1 MLIAS
6 KPFDRIAS
14 GDSSLFKDAKVEAA
28 PTALQESLHDL
39 RAAKPNA
46 KLITRHSRLGDH
58 KLCRPNPEAITNV
71 NSFLEQALRCEVL
84 AERSPGQ
91 V

>member
-6 KPFDRIAS
+6 KRFHRIAS
-14 GDSSLFKDAKVEAA
+14 GDSSLFKDGKVEAS
-28 PTALQESLHDL
+28 PTAAQESLHDF

-46 KLITRHSRLGDH
+46 ELEARHSRLGDN

-71 NSFLEQALRCEVL
+71 NSFFEQALRCEVL

-91 V
+91 L